1 MTKTGYLIITIIL
14 LIMIRVP
21 SLVSWNKYMT
31 GNDAAVYMEKGIH
44 LAEGKGLTS
53 SICRFMADRDELKEY
68 IVKFGN
74 RTQELKVAPLYIYMI
89 SGLYG
94 LVGQEYYLLSI
105 NLLNLLL
112 FIATLLVIYFCI
124 VPLFTANHK
133 IGLMTIT
140 MVGLNYVFFEGMFG
154 AHLETLSLFLFVC
167 SYAWHSR
174 IIVKEILKWPEI
186 LGYAILLSLLF
197 LSKYSSIPFVAAFV
211 LHHLIQR
218 KYYRFIS
225 VAFIVAVLSGSW
237 FIIRDILLQGKV
249 ISGVTLSPFMDAG
262 PEFLS
267 REYLKNSLF
276 DVIGVARRFI
286 QALFDI
292 NGLAFLF
299 PFALVYYAGHQQ
311 DRLKQAN
318 WLLLI
323 TSALF
328 FALYGYTD
336 LRYIY
341 PIFIPL
347 FAASFVIFYRLLGGY
362 SPMVR
367 KAVFITLFA
376 IFAGYQL
383 REMVYYTNAVRK
395 QAVDREAIFKAAD
408 ELLESS
414 WIPDKASVLTNI
426 LGYNVYA
433 DIGVVKTPGDLTESN
448 SQELIDLY
456 DIDYVLF
463 CSDQLD
469 TQLAWDQDVV
479 TEDVFT
485 DLPLI
490 AISNQDRRIRL
501 YSTSDFKHPDYK
513 ILFD

>member
-1 MTKTGYLIITIIL
+1 MTKTGYLIITIVF

-21 SLVSWNKYMT
+21 ALVSWNKYMT

-44 LAEGKGLTS
+44 LAEGKGFTS
-53 SICRFMADRDELKEY
+53 SICRFMADRDELKNY
-68 IVKFGN
+68 ITKYGN
-74 RTQELKVAPLYIYMI
+74 RTQEIKVAPLYIFMI
-89 SGLYG
+89 SGLYR
-94 LVGQEYYLLSI
+94 LVGQDYYLLSI
-105 NLLNLLL
+105 NILNLLL

-124 VPLFTANHK
+124 VPLFTANYK
-133 IGLMTIT
+133 IGLLTMI
-140 MVGLNYVFFEGMFG
+140 MVGMNYVFFEGMFG
-154 AHLETLSLFLFVC
+154 AHMETLSLFLFVC

-174 IIVKEILKWPEI
+174 IIGKEAVKCQEI
-186 LGYAILLSLLF
+186 LGYSILLSLLF
-197 LSKYSSIPFVAAFV
+197 LSKYSSIPFVGAFV

-218 KYYRFIS
+218 KCYRFLSIAFLVS
-225 VAFIVAVLSGSW
+225 VLAGSW
-237 FIIRDILLQGKV
+237 FVLRDILLQGKV
-249 ISGVTLSPFMDAG
+249 ISGVTLSPFVDAG

-267 REYLKNSLF
+267 REYLKNSFF
-276 DVIGVARRFI
+276 DLIGVARRFT

-367 KAVFITLFA
+367 KAIFIVLFA

-383 REMVYYTNAVRK
+383 REIVFYTNAVRK
-395 QAVDREAIFKAAD
+395 QAVDRVAVFKAAD
-408 ELLESS
+408 NLLQRAG
-414 WIPDKASVLTNI
+414 ITDQALVLTNI

-433 DIGVVKTPGDLTESN
+433 DIGVVKTPGDLTDNN
-448 SQELIDLY
+448 SQELVDLY

-463 CSDQLD
+463 CNDQLD

-490 AISNQDRRIRL
+490 AISENDPRLRL
-501 YSTSDFKHPDYK
+501 YSARDCDYPD
-513 ILFD
+513 